1 MKSRNRGRLA
11 SAVIALLLPAMLFI
25 AHSPS
30 TFAATQGVEVEQL
43 EVCPT
48 CALSSLAEAIERAP
62 ASAEITV
69 RGGEYPGGLLIEK
82 SLTLIGVD
90 NPVVDGGG
98 QGTLI
103 SAVGANLAVSGFT
116 LRATGSNHD
125 REDAAIVIEGGRATI
140 VDNRIEDALFGV
152 YLKNAAGSTIRGN
165 KIAGKSV
172 DIAMRGDGIKVWYSD
187 DVTIERNQASGGR
200 DIILWNSNRGIV
212 RHNVFDRER
221 YGLHLM
227 FSHDATIESNS
238 LRANSI
244 GLFIMY
250 SRNILVR
257 GNSLSDNHGP
267 SGGGLGLKDVDQ
279 IVVEGNRFIENQVG
293 AQIDS
298 SPTAPGVEN
307 MWLNN
312 VFAFNQTAVAIMPSV
327 RHNTFS
333 GNSFVD
339 NAEHVATTGRGELK
353 EISWALAGIG
363 NYWSDYA
370 GFDADGDGI
379 GDIPYRSD
387 RLFESLMD
395 EHPSL
400 KLFLFSPSASA
411 VDFAA
416 KAFPGV
422 RPEQKLSDP
431 HPLMSPRVSSYLP
444 PLESMSTGS
453 RSVTGG
459 IGLAAILAG
468 IASLA
473 WIRSSSDGSLRSRQP
488 KGTEATL

>member
-1 MKSRNRGRLA
+1 MKSRNGGRFAAAARVVLPA
-11 SAVIALLLPAMLFI
+11 FLLIALSAPAV
-25 AHSPS
+25 AG
-30 TFAATQGVEVEQL
+30 ATSAITEQL

-48 CALSSLAEAIERAP
+48 CTLSSLAEAIEQ
-62 ASAEITV
+62 ASVGAEITV
-69 RGGEYPGGLLIEK
+69 RGGEYPGGIVIDK
-82 SLTLIGVD
+82 PLTLIGID
-90 NPVVDGGG
+90 DPIVDG
-98 QGTLI
+98 QGRGSLI
-103 SAVGANLAVSGFT
+103 SAVGVDLTVTGFT

-125 REDAAIVIEGGRATI
+125 REDAAIVVEGGQATI
-140 VDNRIEDALFGV
+140 VDNRIEDTLFGV

-165 KIAGKSV
+165 VIEGKPV
-172 DIAMRGDGIKVWYSD
+172 EIAMRGDGIKVWYSD
-187 DVTIERNQASGGR
+187 DVTIEHNQASGGR
-200 DIILWNSNRGIV
+200 DIILWNSKRGIV

-250 SRNILVR
+250 SNNILVR

-267 SGGGLGLKDVDQ
+267 SGGGIGLKDVDQ
-279 IVVEGNRFIENQVG
+279 IIVEGNRFIENQVG

-298 SPTAPGVEN
+298 SPTAPGIEN
-307 MWLNN
+307 VWLDN
-312 VFAFNQTAVAIMPSV
+312 VFAFNQTAVALMPSV

-339 NAEHVATTGRGELK
+339 NFEHVATTGRGELRD
-353 EISWALAGIG
+353 ISWSLDGTG

-370 GFDADGDGI
+370 GFDADRDGI
-379 GDIPYRSD
+379 GDIPYRSN

-400 KLFLFSPSASA
+400 RLFQFSPSASA

-422 RPEQKLSDP
+422 RPELKLSDP
-431 HPLMSPRVSSYLP
+431 SPLMSPRVSIFLP
-444 PLESMSTGS
+444 PLESKSTGS

-459 IGLAAILAG
+459 IGLAALLGGLVSI
-468 IASLA
+468 A
-473 WIRSSSDGSLRSRQP
+473 WIRSASSGSPRSRRP
-488 KGTEATL
+488 KLTVSPL